1 MRIVVPFTPG
11 GSTDIT
17 ARLVGNRLQ
26 EIWGQSVVI
35 ENKGGA
41 GGNIGADNVAHSEA
55 DGYSILISG
64 PGMATNQFLYP
75 SLTYDPVGDFA
86 PVSMLIT
93 QPNMMCVP
101 NTSPAKSVKEFI
113 DFCNAN
119 KGKVTYA
126 SSGNG
131 TTLHLSGELFKRM
144 AKVEMTHIPYR
155 GGAPAINDLIP
166 GRVDVIFDNMPS
178 IISHVRSGTV
188 RGIAVTT
195 KDRVAHREGRAD
207 HRRDGAGLRRGLV
220 VRLLRAGEDAEGD
233 RREDQR
239 RHQCRAALSGGEDAL
254 RGPRRGAEGLDGSR
268 ARRVPQVG
276 DRQMGPG
283 DQGRADQA
291 GELREGHLPDNGP
304 NPALTSGLTQRIA
317 MMFAPGD
324 IELVSSLLTDECSS
338 KLTRFPVLLDRIRY
352 AVLKLSGGDLNE
364 LRKAIRVA
372 QQDWR
377 NALVFAGFAQSLDAH
392 KSWWPEKRNAPPG

>member
-1 MRIVVPFTPG
+1 MLNRRGFLAASAAIAAPAIRPARASAAVWPAKPVRIVVPFTPG

-41 GGNIGADNVAHSEA
+41 GGNIAADMVAHGDA
-55 DGYSILISG
+55 DGYTILISG

-75 SLTYDPVGDFA
+75 SLSYDPVGDFA

-119 KGKVTYA
+119 KGKVSYA

-144 AKVEMTHIPYR
+144 AKVEMTHVPYR

-178 IISHVRSGTV
+178 IIAHVRSGTV

-195 KDRVAHREGRAD
+195 RDRVGIVKDVPTVAETVPGYDVFSWFGFFAPVKTPKEIVAKINAD
-207 HRRDGAGLRRGLV
+207 TN
-220 VRLLRAGEDAEGD
+220 
-233 RREDQR
+233 
-239 RHQCRAALSGGEDAL
+239 AALVTPAVKSRFEDLGAVPKGSTQAEL
-254 RGPRRGAEGLDGSR
+254 AAFLKSESDKWGPVIKDAQIKLD
-268 ARRVPQVG
+268 
-276 DRQMGPG
+276 
-283 DQGRADQA
+283 
-291 GELREGHLPDNGP
+291 N
-304 NPALTSGLTQRIA
+304 
-317 MMFAPGD
+317 
-324 IELVSSLLTDECSS
+324 
-338 KLTRFPVLLDRIRY
+338 
-352 AVLKLSGGDLNE
+352 
-364 LRKAIRVA
+364 
-372 QQDWR
+372 
-377 NALVFAGFAQSLDAH
+377 
-392 KSWWPEKRNAPPG
+392 